1 VITGNEYHDFLV
13 KKLYPKK
20 TTKLTMAIPA
30 EIIAFIIEEIK
41 TKKAVTM
48 RIFSSVF

>member
-1 VITGNEYHDFLV
+1 MGFLSGGNHGNKKPRYTLASSAEQCAKKYTGW
-13 KKLYPKK
+13 
-20 TTKLTMAIPA
+20 
-30 EIIAFIIEEIK
+30 IIEEIK